1 MSSARR
7 PLAEIVR
14 EFHAGA
20 TTEEAPLERALR
32 LGPSTEQRSG
42 DLPSLLHRFGNQNF
56 AFGTL
61 AFRDLRE
68 IFRAIALK
76 PADLFCDAGAGYGHA
91 VFYGACVTDCR
102 FRAIEIL
109 PVRCRA
115 MRKTAQRLRLA
126 NVEIIEGN
134 ALAQDYADV
143 SHLFVN
149 NPFFPNA
156 ASTFVDRLT
165 VSRRRKLMVIALHNI
180 VDVFRSHPRFEE
192 IEVNADLPNYCF
204 GVFIWKPSRKAQAG

>member
-7 PLAEIVR
+7 PLANIVR

-20 TTEEAPLERALR
+20 MTQDVMLERALR
-32 LGPSTEQRSG
+32 LKPSAERRSG
-42 DLPSLLHRFGNQNF
+42 ELPSLLHRFGNQNF

-91 VFYGACVTDCR
+91 VFYGACVADCR

-115 MRKTAQRLRLA
+115 LRKTAQSLSLTK
-126 NVEIIEGN
+126 VEIIEAD

-149 NPFFPNA
+149 NPFFPDA

-165 VSRRRKLMVIALHNI
+165 TSRKRKLTVIALHNI
-180 VDVFRSHPRFEE
+180 VDVFRGHPQFEE
-192 IEVNADLPNYCF
+192 IEVKADLPNYCF
-204 GVFIWKPSRKAQAG
+204 GVFIWKPSRRARAK